1 MRREYRALAWTGAV
15 ARLAAALAAPPAL
28 ADADYAEHVVA
39 LSVTQQGWDARR
51 PWAKLQPSPIVAS
64 AVVVEGPLLLTRAQ
78 MVADATL
85 IEVEKRGNA
94 DLAAARVVH
103 VDPEIDLALLAVDEP
118 GFFDDLDPAPIA
130 DAAPAVGSVESVR
143 WEKRQLEVS
152 TSRVSRIEVR
162 TSRYG
167 SIDHAFLLLRSDLE
181 SGGWSEP
188 IFRKGELIGL
198 TTSQQQ
204 QYASAIP
211 AEILSAYVAAARH
224 PERYAGFASL
234 GIVWQN
240 NRDEALAS
248 YLGLPGSPRGVL
260 VRDVRP
266 DSSAFG
272 VLRARDILLE
282 LDDHEIDA
290 IGNYEHP
297 RYGRLNLAHLPL
309 DGHRPGDVL
318 RARVWRE
325 GRELETTL
333 TLRRYEAEAR
343 LIPWRRENLAPAYL
357 VAGGLVFRELDGDYL
372 RAWGPNWSGS
382 APGELVFRY
391 HLDAHNQM
399 QPGDRIVILSH
410 VLADAYNIGYHDAGD
425 FVVETVNGREIR
437 SIAALAAA
445 FEHPVGGFDTV
456 VFAPNGARR
465 ELVLDAAEFESASQR
480 IAQSYG
486 VSSPARLAPEASGL
500 ARVGPPRVSIAPPAP
515 SGGGSN

>member
-1 MRREYRALAWTGAV
+1 VKRSSSTV
-15 ARLAAALAAPPAL
+15 ATFAAAGAALVAASASAAP
-28 ADADYAEHVVA
+28 DYAEHVVS
-39 LSVTQQGWDARR
+39 LSITQQGWDQRR
-51 PWAKLQPSPIVAS
+51 PWAKLQPNPVVAS

-78 MVADATL
+78 MIADATL
-85 IEVEKRGNA
+85 IEVEKRGDA

-118 GFFDDLDPAPIA
+118 GFFDDLEGVEIA
-130 DAAPAVGSVESVR
+130 EAAPVVGDVESVR

-162 TSRYG
+162 SSRYG

-188 IFRKGELIGL
+188 VFRKGELIGL
-198 TTSQQQ
+198 TTSQQS

-211 AEILSAYVAAARH
+211 AEILSAYVRAARQ

-248 YLGLPGSPRGVL
+248 YLSLPGAPRGVL
-260 VRDVRP
+260 IRDVRP
-266 DSSAFG
+266 NSSAAG

-282 LDDHEIDA
+282 LDGFAIDA

-325 GRELETTL
+325 GREIETSL
-333 TLRRYEAEAR
+333 TLQRYSAEAR
-343 LIPWRRENLAPAYL
+343 LIPWRRENFAPAYL

-391 HLDAHNQM
+391 HLDAHNQT

-410 VLADAYNIGYHDAGD
+410 VLADAYNIGYHDAGE
-425 FVVETVNGREIR
+425 FVVETVNDRPIR
-437 SIAALAAA
+437 SIAALAEA
-445 FEHPVGGFDTV
+445 FERPVTGFHTV
-456 VFAPNGARR
+456 TFAPNGSLR
-465 ELVLDAAEFESASQR
+465 ELVLDAEHFESASAQ
-480 IAQSYG
+480 IAEAYG
-486 VSSPARLAPEASGL
+486 VPFRARLAPEPSGV
-500 ARVGPPRVSIAPPAP
+500 ARGAPAAVSSMPPAAAGE
-515 SGGGSN
+515 GGN